1 MTSWAAMTTPPAI
14 HLSMPSSPR
23 KAEAA
28 AITGRPRRAIWW
40 GRSGKGALPEEHEP
54 FAVARRRRRHRAA
67 GLVDEKDPS
76 AVPLGSAQDDLAIGM
91 IDIADGRLPRLLR
104 CEIAHFHALDV
115 DADEAGE
122 VHVTHRTQLTTA
134 GGDALIHRRHRT
146 DHRGGAVVLA
156 RRGHGRR
163 SNGHHQDPEHGQP
176 QRDATHDR
184 PPLTHQCTE

>member
-1 MTSWAAMTTPPAI
+1 AITTPPVI
-14 HLSMPSSPR
+14 HLSMPWSPR
-23 KAEAA
+23 EADVA
-28 AITGRPRRAIWW
+28 AITTRPRLMIWW
-40 GRSGKGALPEEHEP
+40 GRSGKGALPEEDEP
-54 FAVARRRRRHRAA
+54 LAITRRRRRHRAG
-67 GLVDEKDPS
+67 GLVDEEDPP

-134 GGDALIHRRHRT
+134 GGDALIHRRHCA

-156 RRGHGRR
+156 RRGDGRR

-176 QRDATHDR
+176 QHDATHDR